1 MSTHAEQARAY
12 VVGGLDYTL
21 TPLMRD
27 VLVQHLARRGRC
39 DLAAAI
45 PRGWVEQRPEPA
57 GPTAWHRLIG
67 DVAAEVGAA

>member
-1 MSTHAEQARAY
+1 MSPHAEQARAY

-39 DLAAAI
+39 DLAAALL
-45 PRGWVEQRPEPA
+45 RGWVEHRPEPA

-67 DVAAEVGAA
+67 DVAVEVGAA

>member
-1 MSTHAEQARAY
+1 MSPHGEQARAY

-39 DLAAAI
+39 DLAAALLT
-45 PRGWVEQRPEPA
+45 GWAVHRDEPA
-57 GPTAWHRLIG
+57 GPLTWHRYMGGTALE
-67 DVAAEVGAA
+67 VSAA